1 VLAHRAMSIVAPKTE
16 AETVEAVNT
25 ARAARQHIAI
35 QGGGTR
41 AGLGRPVEADTQLS
55 TRGLA
60 GITLYEPSELVI
72 SARAGT
78 PLSDIE
84 AALKDKNQALPFEP
98 MDHRPLYGTSGEPTI
113 GGVAACNISG
123 PRRLSVGAARDL
135 LIGLRFVNGR
145 GEIVKTGGRVM
156 KNVTGLDLV
165 KLLCG
170 SHGTLGIITE
180 ATFKVLPH
188 PAFAGTLA
196 LYGLADGKA
205 VAALCAAQG
214 TPLSVGAAAHLPAGL
229 ATPEPLTLFRL
240 EGPQASVDERLS
252 ALRRTL
258 APFESGEALAP
269 DYAGALWRA
278 ICNVVPLASPPDA
291 AIWRVSMQAT
301 RAPKFVDLVLRQLP
315 ARYYYDWGGDL
326 VWLSVAASADAGAAA
341 IRGAL
346 KEAGNGQTI
355 GHATLVRAP
364 DDVRARIDVFEPLAP
379 PLHKLT
385 KDIKS
390 SFDPDG
396 ILNPGRMYAGI

>member
-1 VLAHRAMSIVAPKTE
+1 MNSVTPKTE
-16 AETVEAVNT
+16 AEAAEAVNT
-25 ARAARQHIAI
+25 ARAARRPLGIE
-35 QGGGTR
+35 GGGTR
-41 AGLGRPVEADTQLS
+41 AGLGRPVAAQTRLS
-55 TRGLA
+55 TRGLT

-78 PLSDIE
+78 PLNEIE
-84 AALKDKNQALPFEP
+84 AALKDKNQALAFEP
-98 MDHRPLYGTSGEPTI
+98 MDHRALYGTQGEPTL
-113 GGVAACNISG
+113 GGIAAGNISG
-123 PRRLSVGAARDL
+123 PRRISAGAARDF

-145 GEIVKTGGRVM
+145 GEIIKTGGRVM

-170 SHGTLGIITE
+170 SHGTLGVITE

-188 PAFAGTLA
+188 PASAATLA

-205 VAALCAAQG
+205 VAALCAALG
-214 TPLSVGAAAHLPAGL
+214 SPLFVSAAAHLPAGL

-278 ICNVVPLASPPDA
+278 IRNIVPLVSPPDA
-291 AIWRVSMQAT
+291 AIWRISVQPT
-301 RAPKFVDLVLRQLP
+301 RAPKFVDLLLKQVA
-315 ARYYYDWGGDL
+315 ARYYYDWGGGL
-326 VWLSVAASADAGAAA
+326 VWLSIAATGDAGAAA
-341 IRGAL
+341 VRAAL
-346 KEAGNGQTI
+346 VQAGNGQTI

-364 DDVRARIDVFEPLAP
+364 DDVRRTVDVFEPLAA
-379 PLHKLT
+379 PLLKLT
-385 KDIKS
+385 KDIKA

>member
-1 VLAHRAMSIVAPKTE
+1 MNAVIPQTE
-16 AETVEAVNT
+16 AETAEAVSA
-25 ARAARQHIAI
+25 ARAGRRTIAI
-35 QGGGTR
+35 KGGESRT
-41 AGLGRPVEADTQLS
+41 GLGRPVDADTALS

-72 SARAGT
+72 AARAGT
-78 PLSDIE
+78 PLTEIE
-84 AALKDKNQALPFEP
+84 AALSEKNQALPFEP
-98 MDHRPLYGTSGEPTI
+98 MDHRALYGGHGEPTI

-170 SHGTLGIITE
+170 SHGTLGVITE
-180 ATFKVLPH
+180 ATFKVLPQ
-188 PAFAGTLA
+188 PPVSGALA

-205 VAALCAAQG
+205 IAALCAALG
-214 TPLSVGAAAHLPAGL
+214 TPLSVGSAAHLPAGL

-252 ALRRTL
+252 ALRRAL
-258 APFESGEALAP
+258 SPFGEGEALAP

-278 ICNVVPLASPPDA
+278 IRNVVPLVSPPDA
-291 AIWRVSMQAT
+291 AVWHLSVQPT
-301 RAPKFVDLVLRQLP
+301 RAPKIVDLILRQIT
-315 ARYYYDWGGDL
+315 ARYYYDWGGGL
-326 VWLSVAASADAGAAA
+326 VWLSVPAAGDAGAAV

-346 KEAGNGQTI
+346 KDAGNGQTI

-364 DDVRARIDVFEPLAP
+364 EDVRRKVDVFEPLAP
-379 PLHKLT
+379 PLLKLT
-385 KDIKS
+385 RDIKS